1 LKVLV
6 VLGGLPGTGKSTV
19 ARALA
24 PRLPAM
30 WLRIDVI
37 EQALRVAQ
45 GLGEDVGEAG
55 YAAAYALARF
65 NLEIGGVVLAD
76 CVNPLAVTR
85 AAWRNVAAQAGAPLV
100 EVELICSDETEHR
113 RRVET
118 RTSDMEGFELPGW
131 TAVLARDY
139 EPWPEPHLIVD
150 TARTSPDQALGAIL
164 QAVARVGA
172 CRA

>member
-1 LKVLV
+1 MLV

-24 PRLPAM
+24 PRLAAL
-30 WLRIDVI
+30 WLRIDAI

-55 YAAAYALARF
+55 YAVAYALARS
-65 NLEIGGVVLAD
+65 NLEIGGGVIAD
-76 CVNPLAVTR
+76 CVNPLALTR

-100 EVELICSDETEHR
+100 EVELACSDEAEHR

-118 RTSDMEGFELPGW
+118 RSSDLAGFELPGW
-131 TAVLARDY
+131 AAVLARPY
-139 EPWPEPHLIVD
+139 EPWPEPHVVVD
-150 TARTSPDQALGAIL
+150 TARTTPDQAVGAIL
-164 QAVARVGA
+164 EAVARAGA
-172 CRA
+172 SEA